1 MRECA
6 GRGGDGIVVAL
17 KDMLLQVLL
26 AGSAVFLIPLFR
38 LVLSKRVIARMEHA
52 GIVHT
57 SFAVTSA
64 LSMLLCLLFALYA
77 SPVAVPISL
86 SIVPV
91 ILVILYCKSAI
102 GVTLSILHILF
113 YFLLRIPMICTDF
126 SFIRAFFSILLY
138 GCLPNDSSIIHLHA
152 KWRSSSS

>member
-1 MRECA
+1 M
-6 GRGGDGIVVAL
+6 VAL

-113 YFLLRIPMICTDF
+113 YFLFAHPYDLYGFLLHTGIL
-126 SFIRAFFSILLY
+126 SILLY

>member
-17 KDMLLQVLL
+17 KDILLQVLL
-26 AGSAVFLIPLFR
+26 AGSAVYLIPLFH
-38 LVLSKRVIARMEHA
+38 LGLSKRAVAKLEQA
-52 GIVHT
+52 GMLQTV
-57 SFAVTSA
+57 FAVTSVV
-64 LSMLLCLLFALYA
+64 STLLCLLFALHG
-77 SPVAVPISL
+77 SPGAVPISL

-91 ILVILYCKSAI
+91 ILVILYCKSVI
-102 GVTLSILHILF
+102 GLTLSILHILF

-138 GCLPNDSSIIHLHA
+138 GCLPNDSSIIHLRT
-152 KWRSSSS
+152 K